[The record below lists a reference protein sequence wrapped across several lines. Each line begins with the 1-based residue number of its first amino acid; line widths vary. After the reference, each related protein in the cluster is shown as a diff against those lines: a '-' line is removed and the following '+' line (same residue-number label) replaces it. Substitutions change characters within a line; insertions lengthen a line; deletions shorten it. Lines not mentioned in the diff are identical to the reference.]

1 MLINMMHLLH
11 NLQKISNKQ
20 IAAAL
25 AILSIHTT
33 SIRAICVAIIGS
45 IISINTYAEANM
57 PLNGIGTYN
66 HMGKDYY
73 IVAHYST
80 LSCTEAK
87 QCEEQNSPA
96 QYSLKV
102 VTSRWTSHSY
112 SLVWQRELAT
122 NNAKATVPKEV
133 MPALIKFTQLAETRL
148 TKGDN
153 IDILF
158 DGQNTQISIN
168 SAHALTAPGKSLF
181 NYLARVWVGP
191 IPPSRQFKNAM
202 LAGHGGEHNTALVD
216 KFKTLEP
223 ASDRMGLLTTWQKQ
237 KDDEQS
243 TAELAEED
251 VKTVVVASKPTS
263 SNKKVPPIEKPVVI
277 LKAPS
282 TDIAAPITAAPN
294 AGVPIVTKTVTTTI
308 AAATLKSKSADNDA
322 TNDTATLQN
331 DPPQVEKTT
340 EQPEAEQVAIQKATP
355 EPVKPV
361 ASKPKR
367 APTLTNQQKSAL
379 LEWQVNT
386 AIFKNV
392 QYPSWAKQFGQEGS
406 VNVSFTLNP
415 TLEEANIISIKPKQ
429 AGLLGDAIV
438 EAIQKSLPLSA
449 KLQPLLQDESKVF
462 TYQHTFSLSKKPIR
476 PSAPALLQDNGLV
489 NSARVQAYLPKQG
502 NQSITSLD
510 DLRGY
515 LKGNIKYPY
524 WAKSLNL
531 RGKVT
536 AEITLDTQGFVKDI
550 KIVKSSRHAEFNQA
564 IIDGAKAAAPFP
576 IMSTDDNVV
585 FEYQHTFKP

>member
-1 MLINMMHLLH
+1 MHLLH

>member
-1 MLINMMHLLH
+1 MHLLH

-33 SIRAICVAIIGS
+33 SIRAVCVATIGS

-282 TDIAAPITAAPN
+282 TDIATPITAAPN
-294 AGVPIVTKTVTTTI
+294 AGVPIVTETVTTTI

>member
-1 MLINMMHLLH
+1 MLINMMHLL
-11 NLQKISNKQ
+11 LKPQKISMKR
-20 IAAAL
+20 ILSLLAIFSIHSIRTRTL
-25 AILSIHTT
+25 YMAILS
-33 SIRAICVAIIGS
+33 G
-45 IISINTYAEANM
+45 IISISAHAEANM

-73 IVAHYST
+73 MVAHYST
-80 LSCTEAK
+80 LSCNEATL
-87 QCEEQNSPA
+87 CEEQNSPA
-96 QYSLKV
+96 LYSLKV
-102 VTSRWTSHSY
+102 VTSRWTSHSF

-122 NNAKATVPKEV
+122 NNAKATLPKEV
-133 MPALIKFTQLAETRL
+133 MPALIKFTQLAETQL

-158 DGQNTQISIN
+158 DGKNTQVSIN

-191 IPPSRQFKNAM
+191 IPPSRKFKAGM
-202 LAGHGGEHNTALVD
+202 LTGHNSEHNVALVD
-216 KFKTLEP
+216 KFEALNP
-223 ASDRMGLLTTWQKQ
+223 ASDRMALLATWQKQ
-237 KDDEQS
+237 KDNKQS
-243 TAELAEED
+243 TAELAEEG
-251 VKTVVVASKPTS
+251 TETIIAASKPAAPS
-263 SNKKVPPIEKPVVI
+263 KKIPAVENPVVV

-282 TDIAAPITAAPN
+282 VNVAATPAA
-294 AGVPIVTKTVTTTI
+294 TI
-308 AAATLKSKSADNDA
+308 AAATLKPKAETRA
-322 TNDTATLQN
+322 TVASTRDQVALEGNAPKIEDTI
-331 DPPQVEKTT
+331 
-340 EQPEAEQVAIQKATP
+340 EQPEAEKVIVQ
-355 EPVKPV
+355 EPAPAKPV

-367 APTLTNQQKSAL
+367 APTLSTQQKNAL

-406 VNVSFTLNP
+406 VSVSFTLNS
-415 TLEEANIISIKPKQ
+415 TLEAANIISITPKQ
-429 AGLLGDAIV
+429 AGLLGDAII

-449 KLQPLLQDESKVF
+449 KLQPLLQDQSKVF
-462 TYQHTFSLSKKPIR
+462 TYQHTFSLSKKSIS
-476 PSAPALLQDNGLV
+476 PSAPALLQDNSLV
-489 NSARVQAYLPKQG
+489 NSARVRAYFPKQG
-502 NQSITSLD
+502 DQSITSLD
-510 DLRGY
+510 DLRNY

-536 AEITLDTQGFVKDI
+536 AEITLDAQGLIKNI
-550 KIVKSSRHAEFNQA
+550 KIVKSSRHVEFNQA

-576 IMSTDDNVV
+576 IISTDDNVV

>member
-1 MLINMMHLLH
+1 MLINMMHLL
-11 NLQKISNKQ
+11 LKPQKISTKQ
-20 IAAAL
+20 IFSLLAIFSIRSISMRTL
-25 AILSIHTT
+25 YMAILS
-33 SIRAICVAIIGS
+33 G
-45 IISINTYAEANM
+45 IISISAHAEANM

-73 IVAHYST
+73 MVAHYST
-80 LSCTEAK
+80 LSCNETTL
-87 QCEEQNSPA
+87 CEEQNSPA
-96 QYSLKV
+96 LYSLKV
-102 VTSRWTSHSY
+102 VTSRWTSHSF

-122 NNAKATVPKEV
+122 NNAKATLPKEV
-133 MPALIKFTQLAETRL
+133 MPALIKFTQLAETQL

-158 DGQNTQISIN
+158 DGKNTQVSIN

-191 IPPSRQFKNAM
+191 IPPSRQFKGGM
-202 LAGHGGEHNTALVD
+202 LAGHNGAHNAALVD
-216 KFKTLEP
+216 KFEALKP
-223 ASDRMGLLTTWQKQ
+223 ASDRMALLATWQKQ

-243 TAELAEED
+243 TVELAEED
-251 VKTVVVASKPTS
+251 TKTIVAASKPATPS
-263 SNKKVPPIEKPVVI
+263 KKIPVVDKPTVV

-282 TDIAAPITAAPN
+282 VNAAPAPAA
-294 AGVPIVTKTVTTTI
+294 TI
-308 AAATLKSKSADNDA
+308 AAATLKPKTETRAPVASTSDQVTLESDA
-322 TNDTATLQN
+322 PKIEDTI
-331 DPPQVEKTT
+331 
-340 EQPEAEQVAIQKATP
+340 EQPEAEQAIVQ
-355 EPVKPV
+355 EPAPAKPV
-361 ASKPKR
+361 ASTVASKSKR
-367 APTLTNQQKSAL
+367 APTLSTQQKNAL

-406 VNVSFTLNP
+406 VSVSFTLNS
-415 TLEEANIISIKPKQ
+415 TLEAANIISITPKQ
-429 AGLLGDAIV
+429 AGLLGDAII

-449 KLQPLLQDESKVF
+449 KLQPLLQDQSKVF
-462 TYQHTFSLSKKPIR
+462 TYQHTFSLSKKSIS
-476 PSAPALLQDNGLV
+476 PSAPASLQDNGLV
-489 NSARVQAYLPKQG
+489 NSARVQAYFPKQG

-510 DLRGY
+510 DLRNY

-536 AEITLDTQGFVKDI
+536 AEITLDTQGFVKNI

-576 IMSTDDNVV
+576 IISTDDNVV

>member
-1 MLINMMHLLH
+1 MHLLH

-33 SIRAICVAIIGS
+33 SIRAVCVAIIGS

-251 VKTVVVASKPTS
+251 VKTVVVASKPTT

-282 TDIAAPITAAPN
+282 NDIATPITGAPNTAAP
-294 AGVPIVTKTVTTTI
+294 VTEAVTTTI

-340 EQPEAEQVAIQKATP
+340 GQPEAEQVAIQKAIP

-489 NSARVQAYLPKQG
+489 NSARVQAYLPKQD

>member
-33 SIRAICVAIIGS
+33 SIRAVCVATIGS

-282 TDIAAPITAAPN
+282 TDIATPITAAPN
-294 AGVPIVTKTVTTTI
+294 AGVPIVTETVTTTI